1 MSNVSDTRIRILFII
16 LFVGVCTL
24 LTKLY
29 IVQVLNG
36 EAYAIEADRQ
46 YTRPQSGIFE
56 RGKIYLQDKTGER
69 VAGATIG
76 SGYLLAV
83 NPSVVTDVSGLYET
97 LSAHADIDQERFMK
111 RVGDE
116 NDTYEEVA
124 HQLTQEQA
132 DALEA
137 LELDGVRLYKERWR
151 LYPGDELAAQ
161 TLGFVGFDGDERA
174 GLYGLERYYER
185 VLSRAEQSL
194 YVNFFAE
201 IFSNIEDVADSTRG
215 EGEGDLVTTL
225 EPVVQTTLED
235 TLRVVEEKWNTKSV
249 GGVVMDPMTGEI
261 RALATLPTFDPNN
274 FSDVDSVLVFSNPIV
289 ESVYEMGSI
298 MKPLTVA
305 AGLDAGVITPD
316 TTYND
321 TGSVQ
326 TDGYTIYNY
335 DKQGRGI
342 VDMYTVLG
350 NSLNTGVSFVT
361 SKLGNERFTRYMRSY
376 GLDKET
382 GIDLP
387 GEIAGLTD
395 NLDSPRD
402 VEHFTASFG
411 QGIAVTP
418 IEMTRALAVLANG
431 GMLVTPHVGE
441 RIEYPTGFSKELTH
455 APQTR
460 VLKEE
465 TSREITRMLVNVVD
479 EYLAGGTVAL
489 ESHSI
494 AAKTGTAQIANPAG
508 GGYYADRYLHSFFG
522 YFPAYDPKFIVFLY
536 AEEPKGVNY
545 ASETLTTPFMDIA
558 RFLISYYNLPPDR

>member
-1 MSNVSDTRIRILFII
+1 MSNVSETRIRILFII